1 MTFLPLIL
9 VLTVILSRKIPVFS
23 IGTLIANLVCE
34 SATESRKAI
43 GELPKITVNN
53 R

>member
-1 MTFLPLIL
+1 MTIFPLIL
-9 VLTVILSRKIPVFS
+9 VLTVILSYKIPIFS

-43 GELPKITVNN
+43 GKTLSNSQQ
-53 R
+53 

>member
-1 MTFLPLIL
+1 MTIFQLIR
-9 VLTVILSRKIPVFS
+9 VKSVILSRKMPVFS
-23 IGTLIANLVCE
+23 IGTQIANLVCE

>member
-1 MTFLPLIL
+1 MTIFPSVH
-9 VLTVILSRKIPVFS
+9 VLSVILSRKIPVSS
-23 IGTLIANLVCE
+23 IGTQIANLVCE

-43 GELPKITVNN
+43 RELPKITVNN